1 MSDKQR
7 IPRLTRKGQAH
18 PALSLAA
25 ALAGEGTG
33 AFSAPAHP
41 FDEATGSGI
50 KWTPEALE
58 LWLRGERLDVA
69 EVATESPA
77 ACWGD
82 LAFVAAF
89 PTVTHWWF
97 GSLWTQRVRA
107 TATARQ
113 PDGSRIVFLQG
124 IQEDADELPWIVQ
137 ADGTAGGPLP
147 EYAGGLINLPLR
159 LRLGQLARLVLAG
172 QIAAGQWAAVT
183 SLVAAHELP
192 VLLAGEQRDVLL
204 RALALE
210 ESR

>member
-18 PALSLAA
+18 PASSLAA

-41 FDEATGSGI
+41 FDQATGSGI
-50 KWTPEALE
+50 KWTSEALE

-77 ACWGD
+77 ACWRD
-82 LAFVAAF
+82 LAFLAAF

-97 GSLWTQRVRA
+97 GSPWTQRIRA
-107 TATARQ
+107 TAAARQ
-113 PDGSRIVFLQG
+113 PDGSRAVWLQAV
-124 IQEDADELPWIVQ
+124 QEDADELPWVVQ
-137 ADGTAGGPLP
+137 ADGTADGPLP
-147 EYAGGLINLPLR
+147 EYAGGSANLPLR
-159 LRLGQLARLVLAG
+159 LRLGHLARLVLAG

-183 SLVAAHELP
+183 SLVAAGELP
-192 VLLAGEQRDVLL
+192 ALVAGDRQAVLL
-204 RALALE
+204 RVLGLA
-210 ESR
+210 

>member
-7 IPRLTRKGQAH
+7 IARLTRKGQAH
-18 PALSLAA
+18 PAGSLAA
-25 ALAGEGTG
+25 ALAGQGG
-33 AFSAPAHP
+33 GVLSAPAHP
-41 FDEATGSGI
+41 FDEATGTGI

-82 LAFVAAF
+82 LAFASAF

-113 PDGSRIVFLQG
+113 PDGSRVVWLQAVY
-124 IQEDADELPWIVQ
+124 EDADELPWIVQ

-147 EYAGGLINLPLR
+147 EYAGGPANLPLR

-172 QIAAGQWAAVT
+172 EIAAGQWAAVT
-183 SLVAAHELP
+183 SLVAAGELP
-192 VLLAGEQRDVLL
+192 ALVASDWRDELL
-204 RALALE
+204 RVLGLA
-210 ESR
+210 